1 MNHQSETC
9 IGVLGGGQLGRMLAL
24 EARRM
29 GLRVLQ
35 WTGGDASGAARL
47 ADQALTES
55 FDCDETLENFIT
67 QSDVVTVEFE
77 NIPKELLQKVSGRL
91 PLMPSVRP
99 VSICQNREL
108 EKNFLAENG
117 IPTAQ
122 FRIVDDAESLKSAL
136 GEITGDVILK
146 TVESGYDGK
155 GQMLVPDNADRS
167 SAEEIWNSFGD
178 TRAIV
183 EERINLSAELSVM
196 VVRAQTGE
204 ITTYDPAEN
213 QHKNHILDVS
223 IVPARMPESL
233 LKEAQD
239 IASKVAESLDYVGI
253 MGVEFFL
260 NETGD
265 LLVNEMAPRPHNSG
279 HHTLDAC
286 ESSQFEQQ
294 ARVIC
299 GLPLGSTNLLRPAV
313 MVNLLGDL
321 WVDATTPPDWTP
333 VLTTPGAKLHLYGKL
348 HAKPGR
354 KMGHITIL
362 GDTIEQALS
371 RANKCREAYGLS
383 AIED

>member
-122 FRIVDDAESLKSAL
+122 FRIVDDAESLKGAL
-136 GEITGDVILK
+136 SEITGDVILK

-155 GQMLVPDNADRS
+155 GQMLVPDNPDRL

-299 GLPLGSTNLLRPAV
+299 GLPLGSTNLLKPAV

-321 WVDATTPPDWTP
+321 WVDATTPPDWSP
-333 VLTTPGAKLHLYGKL
+333 VLTTPSAKLHLYGKL

-383 AIED
+383 PIED